1 LRHNHVRHDAL
12 AVIDRTAPLA
22 AVMGDI
28 RQAA

>member
-1 LRHNHVRHDAL
+1 VRHDAL